1 MRRMLSKYVCQ
12 MKFLFANRSE
22 FKRLKLD
29 LSKYIE
35 EHYFKFD
42 SAYSETQTN
51 LDIYNDAVKPIVDFA
66 LAGHKVS
73 CFAYGQTGRLIRKWE
88 DIHNDR

>member
-1 MRRMLSKYVCQ
+1 MKSALLTRFTSASKS
-12 MKFLFANRSE
+12 L

-29 LSKYIE
+29 LTKYTE

-42 SAYSETQTN
+42 SAYSENNTN

-66 LAGHKVS
+66 LAGRKVS
-73 CFAYGQTGRLIRKWE
+73 CFAYGQTGKLTRQR
-88 DIHNDR
+88 